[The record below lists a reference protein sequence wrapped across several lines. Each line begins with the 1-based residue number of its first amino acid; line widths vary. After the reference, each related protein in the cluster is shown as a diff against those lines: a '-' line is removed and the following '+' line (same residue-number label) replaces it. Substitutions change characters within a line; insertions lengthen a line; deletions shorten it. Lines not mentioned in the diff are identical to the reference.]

1 MEAAGQLPLC
11 AGCRRM
17 RNSPEILEVNDTR
30 LEDVLRRVEEAL
42 DEKDAALIRALFQS
56 YLYVAGLVEDKNT
69 SIRRLRQLF
78 FGKRTEKTKAIV
90 DKGAEKSAATP
101 PEATPQSDGG
111 LADGEA
117 DQSKPDEAGTA
128 PAKGHGRNGAGA
140 YRGAARSDVPHP
152 SLKAGGACPTCGEG
166 IVYEKAPGVLVRII
180 GQPPLTAKIYE
191 LQKLRCHLCGQV
203 FTAEP
208 PAEAGNRKYDATAG
222 SMIGLLK
229 YGSGMPFN
237 RLDGLQGHL
246 EIPLPASTQ
255 WDIVQAVAT
264 NLTPAFEELIRQAA
278 QGDVLH
284 NDDTTV
290 KILELMKRGRQ
301 EALASAAGE
310 AADQRRGLFTSGVVA
325 LRDGHRVA
333 LFFSGH
339 RHAGENLARVLQLR
353 AEELPPPIQMCD
365 ALSRNLPGELKTIL
379 ANCLAHA
386 RRQFVDVYD
395 RFPEQCRHLLETL
408 AVVYRN
414 DAVAREREL
423 SAEARLQFHQQESQP
438 KMQELHAWLTRQ
450 LEEKLAEPNSALGGA
465 LRYMLRHWDKLTLF
479 LRQAGAPLDNNV
491 AERALKKAI
500 LHRKNALFFKT
511 RNGARVGDLFMS
523 LIYTCQL
530 NGANPFDYLTQLQR
544 HSEPVAT
551 SPELWMP
558 WNYRAVL
565 IESSERAEAPRE
577 SKPCPDASERKQSQS
592 ESDQRPPPS
601 CGEHS

>member
-1 MEAAGQLPLC
+1 
-11 AGCRRM
+11 M
-17 RNSPEILEVNDTR
+17 RSSPEIIEVNDTR
-30 LEDVLRRVEEAL
+30 MDDVLRRVEEAL
-42 DEKDAALIRALFQS
+42 DEKDAALVRAVFQS
-56 YLYVAGLVEDKNT
+56 YTYVAGLVEDKDT

-90 DKGAEKSAATP
+90 ENGAEDSAAS
-101 PEATPQSDGG
+101 PEATPSTTTPRSDAGW
-111 LADGEA
+111 ADGQEDHGQA
-117 DQSKPDEAGTA
+117 DRSRSG
-128 PAKGHGRNGAGA
+128 AKGHGRHGADA
-140 YRGAARSDVPHP
+140 YRGAERSDVRHP
-152 SLKAGGACPTCGEG
+152 SLKAGCACPTCGEG
-166 IVYEKAPGVLVRII
+166 IVYQKAPGVLVRII

-191 LQKLRCHLCGQV
+191 LQKLRCHLCGEV

-208 PAEAGNRKYDATAG
+208 PAEAGDRKYDATAG

-255 WDIVQAVAT
+255 WDIVKAVAT
-264 NLTPAFEELIRQAA
+264 NLAPAFDELTRQAA

-290 KILELMKRGRQ
+290 KILELMGKRGRQ
-301 EALASAAGE
+301 EALAGAEGE
-310 AADQRRGLFTSGVVA
+310 TADQRSGLFTSGVVS
-325 LRDGHRVA
+325 LRDGQRVA
-333 LFFSGH
+333 LFFSGR
-339 RHAGENLARVLQLR
+339 RHAGENLAQVLKLRVQ
-353 AEELPPPIQMCD
+353 ELPPPIQMCD

-395 RFPEQCRHLLETL
+395 RFPEQCRYLLETL

-423 SAEARLQFHQQESQP
+423 SPEARLQFHQQESQP
-438 KMQELHAWLTRQ
+438 KMQELHNWLTRQ
-450 LEEKLAEPNSALGGA
+450 FEEKLAEPNSALGGA
-465 LRYMLRHWDKLTLF
+465 IRYMLRHWDKLTLF
-479 LRQAGAPLDNNV
+479 LRQAGAPLDNNAV
-491 AERALKKAI
+491 ERALKKAI
-500 LHRKNALFFKT
+500 LHRKNALFYKT
-511 RNGARVGDLFMS
+511 QNGARVGDLFMS

-530 NGANPFDYLTQLQR
+530 NDANPFDYLTQLQR
-544 HSEPVAT
+544 HVEQVALR
-551 SPELWMP
+551 PELWMP

-565 IESSERAEAPRE
+565 SESSERDEAPEE

-601 CGEHS
+601 CGAHS